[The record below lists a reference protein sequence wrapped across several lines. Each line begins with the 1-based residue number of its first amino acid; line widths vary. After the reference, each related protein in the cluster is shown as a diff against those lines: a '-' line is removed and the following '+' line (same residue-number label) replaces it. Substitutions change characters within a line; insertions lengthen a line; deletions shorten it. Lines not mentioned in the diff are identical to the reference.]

1 MVPTY
6 WIAVDELPRKLSG
19 KLDRKRLPEPEAAG
33 DNYRAPSTSQARA
46 LAEIWQEVLGVE
58 RVGETDNF
66 FALGGD
72 SLSSLKVIARIRNQK
87 QLNLN
92 FKLRDLM
99 QKPTIAS
106 LLGLDS
112 PVANGL
118 LLLNQAIDDPGKP
131 PLFCIHAGLG
141 TVFDYQPLARQLQG
155 IRTVYGLPCRM
166 LADPAHRDTSL
177 RQMAQDYCAM
187 IRAIQPEGPMYLA
200 GWSLG
205 GTLAALM
212 AEIFE
217 ADGRSVAF
225 LGLIDPYILGVESP
239 QADDWRQDLAD
250 FLTVVVPGAIPD
262 DVLPAVSSP
271 SAEEHEIVQ
280 TAAMVLTSLFESA
293 AGVCKAAGYAAMG
306 TDELAQVFLVARRLK
321 MLSIQTTKMGALRAN
336 PVCWWASD
344 REPGHR
350 TVLEQQIASAEVH
363 SIEIDTDHFGIIR
376 AEALLQSISAGLMQ
390 LTHNPNDSGLT
401 TIAP

>member
-1 MVPTY
+1 
-6 WIAVDELPRKLSG
+6 
-19 KLDRKRLPEPEAAG
+19 
-33 DNYRAPSTSQARA
+33 
-46 LAEIWQEVLGVE
+46 
-58 RVGETDNF
+58 
-66 FALGGD
+66 
-72 SLSSLKVIARIRNQK
+72 
-87 QLNLN
+87 
-92 FKLRDLM
+92 
-99 QKPTIAS
+99 
-106 LLGLDS
+106 
-112 PVANGL
+112 
-118 LLLNQAIDDPGKP
+118 
-131 PLFCIHAGLG
+131 
-141 TVFDYQPLARQLQG
+141 
-155 IRTVYGLPCRM
+155 
-166 LADPAHRDTSL
+166 

-187 IRAIQPEGPMYLA
+187 IRAIQPEGPVHLA

-225 LGLIDPYILGVESP
+225 LGLIDPYIPGMASP

-250 FLTVVVPGAIPD
+250 FVTVVALGAVSD
-262 DVLPAVSSP
+262 TVLPAVLSP

-293 AGVCKAAGYAAMG
+293 EGVCKASGYAAMG

-321 MLSIQTTKMGALRAN
+321 MLSIQTTKLRALRVN

-344 REPGHR
+344 REPDHR
-350 TVLEQQIASAEVH
+350 EALEQQTASAEVH

-401 TIAP
+401 TFAP